1 MAQGALRSD
10 KTFFSLHLY
19 LAGKY
24 CKNPTVPGTQ
34 LNVNPARAITWF
46 VDVTMYCT
54 FYNNNSPPHRQ
65 FLCNQILLKKLATV
79 KGMLIEQ
86 IIELKGPLNTCEM

>member
-1 MAQGALRSD
+1 MDLTYGTVQGALRSD

-24 CKNPTVPGTQ
+24 CKNLKVPGTQ

-54 FYNNNSPPHRQ
+54 FYNNNSPPPRQ
-65 FLCNQILLKKLATV
+65 FLCNKILLKKISYS
-79 KGMLIEQ
+79 KG
-86 IIELKGPLNTCEM
+86 NAHRTNY